1 MPIDMLHETKN
12 MLKLNWSFRV
22 LGVKLVQDIKFSA
35 VVVVACFFL
44 EWGVIFGFGPLIGD

>member
-12 MLKLNWSFRV
+12 MLQLNWSFRV

-35 VVVVACFFL
+35 VVVVACFFSN
-44 EWGVIFGFGPLIGD
+44 GVSFSGLGL